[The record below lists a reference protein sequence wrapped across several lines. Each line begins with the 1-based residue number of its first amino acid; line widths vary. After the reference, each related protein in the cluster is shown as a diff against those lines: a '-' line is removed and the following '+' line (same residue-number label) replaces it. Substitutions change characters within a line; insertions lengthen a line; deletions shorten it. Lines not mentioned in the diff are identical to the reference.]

1 MGIINVTLDR
11 RIRPAKMRIE
21 SHFVQRDEIEKVV
34 SGFDFIYRIS
44 DALLVTRNSQLNA
57 KEVVWIIWTEVQ
69 RKTLKDNFKDL
80 KLLF

>member
-1 MGIINVTLDR
+1 MGVINVMQ
-11 RIRPAKMRIE
+11 IVASRPDKMRIE